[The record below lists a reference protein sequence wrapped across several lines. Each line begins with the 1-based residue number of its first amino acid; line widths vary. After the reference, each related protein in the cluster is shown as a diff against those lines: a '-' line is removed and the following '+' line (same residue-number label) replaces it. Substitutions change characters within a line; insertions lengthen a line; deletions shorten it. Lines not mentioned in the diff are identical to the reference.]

1 MCHLTRATQGNLLEE
16 TTTTPTSL
24 APPAINGFSGVTIEP
39 DLNDVVPE
47 MLHVQVLKDGGCV
60 YVKNMPYGRVGAA
73 EDRTLLNSSCFM
85 FLNNAD
91 NINPRLLTAL
101 GAEAMRKNTT
111 SVDDRIFFFQPEMR

>member
-24 APPAINGFSGVTIEP
+24 APPEINGFSGVTIEP

-60 YVKNMPYGRVGAA
+60 YLREEHAVKPCMRCCRA
-73 EDRTLLNSSCFM
+73 
-85 FLNNAD
+85 
-91 NINPRLLTAL
+91 RL
-101 GAEAMRKNTT
+101 GWG
-111 SVDDRIFFFQPEMR
+111 